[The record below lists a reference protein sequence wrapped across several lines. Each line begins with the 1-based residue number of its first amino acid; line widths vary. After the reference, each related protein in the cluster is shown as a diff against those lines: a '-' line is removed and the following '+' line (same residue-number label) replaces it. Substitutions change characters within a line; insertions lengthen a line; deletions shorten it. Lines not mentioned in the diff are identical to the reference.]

1 MVADNQYASL
11 GLMLMGCLARINA
24 LISFPRKEKDEE
36 EEVKIETAVTSHVLP
51 TEDFGEAISREEL
64 EETTVEVKKSLKPK
78 TPKKGKEKSKEVI
91 DSEME
96 SFLDIPGS
104 AATTMSKKI
113 AAEAVESSGV
123 EGAAPSSPPKRG
135 QAEKKRKQVLEHTS
149 SVSGSKTSTSKPA
162 KKKRKKGGDA
172 FDDLFSSLI

>member
-11 GLMLMGCLARINA
+11 GLMLMGCLARVNA

-36 EEVKIETAVTSHVLP
+36 EEMKIETAVTSHVLS
-51 TEDFGEAISREEL
+51 TEDLGEAISREEL
-64 EETTVEVKKSLKPK
+64 EETAVEVKKSLKTK
-78 TPKKGKEKSKEVI
+78 APKKGKEKTKEFV
-91 DSEME
+91 DSEMD
-96 SFLDIPGS
+96 SFLDTPGS

-113 AAEAVESSGV
+113 VAEVAESSGV

-135 QAEKKRKQVLEHTS
+135 QAEKKRKKVLEHTS
-149 SVSGSKTSTSKPA
+149 TVSGSKTSTSKPA
-162 KKKRKKGGDA
+162 KKRKKGGDA